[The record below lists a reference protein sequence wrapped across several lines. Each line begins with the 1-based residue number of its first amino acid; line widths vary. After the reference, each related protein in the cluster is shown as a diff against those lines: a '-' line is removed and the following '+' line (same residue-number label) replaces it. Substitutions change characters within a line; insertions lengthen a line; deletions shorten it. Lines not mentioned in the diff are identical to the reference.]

1 MKSVKYVVMALVSLV
16 SAGSMAQGVRVHG
29 YLKKDSAA
37 IGEIIPYILTASYP
51 RDRQVVF
58 PDSTYAFAP
67 FEFQSRQYFPTRTAG
82 DTSYDSAVYFL
93 TTFEIDSVQPVRLP
107 VFLIQARDS
116 LAFYAT
122 ADSLRLDFRVTMPL
136 DSVSVQQLPLKANTI
151 YQRVRWLFNYPFL
164 IIGAVVLVIAIL
176 VAWLIFGKQ
185 IRKYF
190 VLRRMRRAYRNFN
203 QRFVSAVDTIGK
215 EGTPR
220 KAEDALVLWKR
231 YMEELEQ
238 YPFTKSTSREI
249 LKRYSNN
256 LLGTA
261 LRTIDR
267 AIYGGYDA
275 SRDPFVYLQTYSR
288 EQFEKREAELRNG

>member
-1 MKSVKYVVMALVSLV
+1 MVLVFFV
-16 SAGSMAQGVRVHG
+16 SAGSVAQGIRVHG

-58 PDSTYAFAP
+58 PDSTYTFAP
-67 FEFQSRQYFPTRTAG
+67 FEYHSRLYFPTRTSG

-93 TTFEIDSVQPVRLP
+93 TTFEIDSVQPVSLP
-107 VFLIQARDS
+107 VYLIQARDS
-116 LAFYAT
+116 LPVYAHT
-122 ADSLRLDFRVTMPL
+122 DSLRLNFRVTIPL
-136 DSVSVQQLPLKANTI
+136 DSVSVQQLPLKANTL
-151 YQRVRWLFNYPFL
+151 YQRVQWLFNYPVL
-164 IIGAVVLVIAIL
+164 VVGIIVLVIALI
-176 VAWLIFGKQ
+176 VSWLLFGKR

-190 VLRRMRRAYRNFN
+190 ALRRMRRTYLSF
-203 QRFVSAVDTIGK
+203 QERFVHAVENLGV

-220 KAEDALVLWKR
+220 NAEEALLLWKR

-249 LKRYSNN
+249 LRRYSSN

-261 LRTIDR
+261 LRNIDR

-288 EQFEKREAELRNG
+288 EQFEKREAELKNG

>member
-1 MKSVKYVVMALVSLV
+1 MVMALVLLV
-16 SAGSMAQGVRVHG
+16 SVGSMAQGVRVHG
-29 YLKKDSAA
+29 YLKQDSAA

-67 FEFQSRQYFPTRTAG
+67 FEFHSRQYFPTQTTG

-107 VFLIQARDS
+107 VYLIQARDS
-116 LAFYAT
+116 MAFYAT
-122 ADSLRLDFRVTMPL
+122 TDSLRLNFRVTIPL
-136 DSVSVQQLPLKANTI
+136 DSVSVQQLPLKANTM

-164 IIGAVVLVIAIL
+164 LAGVVALIIALLVS
-176 VAWLIFGKQ
+176 WLIFGKR

-190 VLRRMRRAYRNFN
+190 ALRRMRRAYQNF
-203 QRFVSAVDTIGK
+203 QERYVRVVETIGVN
-215 EGTPR
+215 GTPR
-220 KAEDALVLWKR
+220 VAEDALVLWKR
-231 YMEELEQ
+231 YMEELEH